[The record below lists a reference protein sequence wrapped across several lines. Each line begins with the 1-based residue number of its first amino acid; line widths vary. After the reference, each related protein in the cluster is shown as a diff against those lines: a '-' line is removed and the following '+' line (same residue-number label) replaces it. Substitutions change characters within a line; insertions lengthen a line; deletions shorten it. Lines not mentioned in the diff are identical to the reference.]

1 MSKLAST
8 IYVTILVFYLLISQ
22 FALQVIRTYQ
32 KRKPLGMQT
41 MLGSVIL
48 MFVNVSL
55 VSGFMLNGLFS
66 ITERFGP
73 FSREKAIGICILDN
87 CVQWHFFLNL
97 FVLLIVKYL
106 SIYQGPILADIDEEH
121 LVQRLRPSLCIA
133 PIFLVWIEFSYLS
146 KFEEMTLF
154 QLNFY
159 GYPKPNSKMEK
170 ITFCFVLLNLAIMFL
185 LHIRLE
191 MDTARIQDTEGGF
204 LSKIIRGKINGKD
217 DFIKKS
223 LSGYSIKSARKVV
236 FACLLLLTIVIMRT
250 IGDRGGHIKWIQLIG
265 LGIVEVALPLLL
277 IFKHQGLRSCALN
290 FFRKLFCYERYYSL
304 VH

>member
-1 MSKLAST
+1 
-8 IYVTILVFYLLISQ
+8 
-22 FALQVIRTYQ
+22 
-32 KRKPLGMQT
+32 
-41 MLGSVIL
+41 
-48 MFVNVSL
+48 
-55 VSGFMLNGLFS
+55 
-66 ITERFGP
+66 
-73 FSREKAIGICILDN
+73 
-87 CVQWHFFLNL
+87 
-97 FVLLIVKYL
+97 
-106 SIYQGPILADIDEEH
+106 
-121 LVQRLRPSLCIA
+121 
-133 PIFLVWIEFSYLS
+133 
-146 KFEEMTLF
+146 
-154 QLNFY
+154 
-159 GYPKPNSKMEK
+159 MEK

-277 IFKHQGLRSCALN
+277 IFKHQGLRN
-290 FFRKLFCYERYYSL
+290 FATNFVRKLFCYERYYSL